1 MGYNNS
7 DGGPGM
13 LKRQTHTK
21 TAVCAQ
27 KLGAIVGSVN
37 DPGKTEM
44 THAHKVRNLRTK
56 SKGVRNLRT

>member
-7 DGGPGM
+7 DGAPGM

-27 KLGAIVGSVN
+27 KLGVIAGSVN

-44 THAHKVRNLRTK
+44 THEHQVRNLRTK
-56 SKGVRNLRT
+56 SKGVCNLPT